1 MANKVYSNNPHVTYT
16 PAYDYDDTFTS
27 KKTTKKPSVEDYPNN
42 VPNPLFKYASYNVIF
57 TLSALTQAE
66 LEDPQTLLKGTE
78 HDIIVR
84 SSGIGNPNPTDNLS
98 AENKAILKSDRAT
111 NSLRDAR
118 ENLRRGRDL
127 YFSKV
132 RMLNVPSLNAQR
144 RLTSVTNI
152 EMDIIEPMG
161 ISLLDKIRGAAAN
174 CNYLDHISAPYM
186 LTMEF
191 RGFDEFGK
199 PIPEADQQML
209 KRKIPIKLTNMELDV
224 NKGGTTYSVKAV
236 PMNEHGF
243 VNHHIYLRTSGVIKR
258 GNSIQDTMDSLAAIM
273 NRQTEDESKQSLV
286 EIPDTYEII
295 VDPEFAQEQ
304 ATAQGLG
311 MGDIGVGGQSDAR
324 ENAILKKAGQVKQND
339 SLLTIMTELMK
350 SLPRFQRERSLKEFE
365 NKIKKSGKNIKP
377 EDMYF
382 NYFFIE
388 SSVIPDSSRFDRI
401 RGKHPRKIIYNIVP
415 YKIHAYALADPGS
428 STGTN
433 FEQFVK
439 KTYNYI
445 FTGDNLDILDL
456 NINYRVAY
464 FQTRLKD
471 IQGKSASDKFSKT
484 QGQDEPDV
492 EVDDPATKD
501 AFRDPSFIHQ
511 SEVGTTTSVTSG
523 INKGNATELDQRLD
537 ALSNPT
543 ADMVFVR
550 MSILGDPAYLGQSQ
564 FIPTTARRENVLESN
579 RKKLAFSQGN
589 RDVWNEIYGNFNM
602 GFGDPII
609 KLNFRSPTDIND
621 TTGVYELAKDEQI
634 AFSGLYRV
642 VQVDNMFED
651 GKFIQEL
658 QLVRFNNQ
666 GDKPYAPQAATFVKP
681 NPHVDTFDK
690 LVPKAEYVNEV
701 SLIKEKFS
709 SYLEGKIKLLK
720 AKFNIG
726 RN

>member
-1 MANKVYSNNPHVTYT
+1 MANNVYTNNPHVTYT
-16 PAYDYDDTFTS
+16 PAYDYDDTFAS
-27 KKTTKKPSVEDYPNN
+27 KKTTKKPSVDDYPNN

-66 LEDPQTLLKGTE
+66 LEDPQTLLKGTA

-84 SSGIGNPNPTDNLS
+84 SAGIGNPNPTDNLS
-98 AENKAILKSDRAT
+98 AENKAILKSDKAVK
-111 NSLRDAR
+111 SLRDAR

-132 RMLNVPSLNAQR
+132 RMFNVPSLNAQR

-152 EMDIIEPMG
+152 EMEIIEPMG

-174 CNYLDHISAPYM
+174 CNYLDHISAPYL

-191 RGFDEFGK
+191 SGFDEFGK
-199 PIPEADQQML
+199 PISETEQEML
-209 KRKIPIKLTNMELDV
+209 KRKIPIKLVNMGLDV

-236 PMNEHGF
+236 PMNEHGYT
-243 VNHHIYLRTSGVIKR
+243 NHHIYLRTSGVIKR
-258 GNSIQDTMDSLAAIM
+258 GNNIQDTMDSLAAIM
-273 NRQTEDESKQSLV
+273 NKQTEDEKKQQLV
-286 EIPDTYEII
+286 EIADTYEIV

-304 ATAQGLG
+304 ASPGGLG
-311 MGDIGVGGQSDAR
+311 MGDIAVGGQSDAR
-324 ENAILKKAGQVKQND
+324 EDFILRKAGQVKQND
-339 SLLTIMTELMK
+339 SLLVIMTELMK
-350 SLPRFQRERSLKEFE
+350 SLPRFQRERSLESFKQ
-365 NKIKKSGKNIKP
+365 KIEKSGKGTKP
-377 EDMYF
+377 EEMYF
-382 NYFFIE
+382 NYFFID
-388 SSVIPDSSRFDRI
+388 SSVIPDSSRFDRV

-415 YKIHAYALADPGS
+415 YKIHAYALVDPGA

-464 FQTRLKD
+464 FQTKLKD
-471 IQGKSASDKFSKT
+471 IEGKSGSDKFSKESGE
-484 QGQDEPDV
+484 QQDDV
-492 EVDDPATKD
+492 ERENPNTKD
-501 AFRDPSFIHQ
+501 PFREYPYIHQ

-523 INKGNATELDQRLD
+523 INKGNSTELDQRLD

-550 MSILGDPAYLGQSQ
+550 MTILGDPAYLGQSQ
-564 FIPTTARRENVLESN
+564 FIPTTASRGDLASN

-589 RDVWNEIYGNFNM
+589 RDIWNEIYGNYNM
-602 GFGDPII
+602 GFGDVVI
-609 KLNFRSPTDIND
+609 KLNFRSPTDVNEK
-621 TTGVYELAKDEQI
+621 TGVYELAKDEQI

-642 VQVDNMFED
+642 VQVDNIFED
-651 GKFIQEL
+651 GKFVQEL

-666 GDKPYAPQAATFVKP
+666 GNRPYTPQASTFTKP
-681 NPHVDTFDK
+681 NPHVDTFDG
-690 LVPKAEYVNEV
+690 LVSKAEYVNEV
-701 SLIKEKFS
+701 SLVKEKFS

>member
-1 MANKVYSNNPHVTYT
+1 MANKVYTNNPNYTYT
-16 PAYDYDDTFTS
+16 PAYDYDDTFSS
-27 KKTTKKPSVEDYPNN
+27 KKTIKKPSADDYPNN

-66 LEDPQTLLKGTE
+66 LEDPQTLLKGTA
-78 HDIIVR
+78 HDIIAR
-84 SSGIGNPNPTDNLS
+84 SAGIGNPNPTEGGLS
-98 AENKAILKSDRAT
+98 AENKAILKSDKAT
-111 NSLRDAR
+111 KSLRDAQ

-132 RMLNVPSLNAQR
+132 RMFNLPSLNAQR

-174 CNYLDHISAPYM
+174 CNYLDHISAPYL

-199 PIPEADQQML
+199 PISEIEQEML
-209 KRKIPIKLTNMELDV
+209 KRKIPIKLVNMKLDV

-243 VNHHIYLRTSGVIKR
+243 VNHHIYLRTSGVIKT
-258 GNSIQDTMDSLAAIM
+258 GNNIQDTMDSLAAIM
-273 NRQTEDESKQSLV
+273 NKQTEDEKKQQLV
-286 EIPDTYEII
+286 EIADTYEII
-295 VDPEFAQEQ
+295 VDPEFANEKPSSER
-304 ATAQGLG
+304 LG
-311 MGDIGVGGQSDAR
+311 MGDIAVGGQSDAR
-324 ENAILKKAGQVKQND
+324 EAAILRKAGQVKQND
-339 SLLTIMTELMK
+339 SLLVIMTELMK
-350 SLPRFQRERSLKEFE
+350 SLPRFQRERSLNNFKA
-365 NKIKKSGKNIKP
+365 KIEKAGKDIKP
-377 EDMYF
+377 EEMYF
-382 NYFFIE
+382 DYFFID
-388 SSVIPDSSRFDRI
+388 SSVVPDSSRFDRV

-415 YKIHAYALADPGS
+415 YKIHAYALVDPGA

-471 IQGKSASDKFSKT
+471 IEGKSGSDKFSRESGE
-484 QGQDEPDV
+484 QQEDV
-492 EVDDPATKD
+492 EREDPSTKD
-501 AFRDPSFIHQ
+501 PFREYPYIHQ

-523 INKGNATELDQRLD
+523 INKGNSTELDQRLD

-543 ADMVFVR
+543 ADMVSVR

-564 FIPTTARRENVLESN
+564 FIPTTASRGDGTSN

-589 RDVWNEIYGNFNM
+589 RDIWNEIYGNYNM
-602 GFGDPII
+602 GFGDVVI
-609 KLNFRSPTDIND
+609 KLNFRSPTDVNEK
-621 TTGVYELAKDEQI
+621 TGVYELAKDEQI

-651 GKFIQEL
+651 GKFVQEL

-666 GDKPYAPQAATFVKP
+666 GDRPYTPQASTFTKP
-681 NPHVDTFDK
+681 NPHVDTFDG
-690 LVPKAEYVNEV
+690 LVSKAEYVNEV
-701 SLIKEKFS
+701 SLVKEKFS

>member
-1 MANKVYSNNPHVTYT
+1 MANKVYTNNPNYTYT
-16 PAYDYDDTFTS
+16 PAYDYDDTFSS
-27 KKTTKKPSVEDYPNN
+27 KKTIKKPSADDYPNN

-66 LEDPQTLLKGTE
+66 LEDPQTLLKGTA

-84 SSGIGNPNPTDNLS
+84 SAGIGNPNPTEGGLS
-98 AENKAILKSDRAT
+98 AENKAILKSDKAT
-111 NSLRDAR
+111 KSLRDAQ

-132 RMLNVPSLNAQR
+132 RMFNLPSLNAQR

-174 CNYLDHISAPYM
+174 CNYLDHISAPYL

-199 PIPEADQQML
+199 PISEIEQEML
-209 KRKIPIKLTNMELDV
+209 KRKIPIKLVNMKLDV

-243 VNHHIYLRTSGVIKR
+243 VNHHIYLRTSGVIKT
-258 GNSIQDTMDSLAAIM
+258 GNNIQDTMDSLAAIM
-273 NRQTEDESKQSLV
+273 NKQTEDEKKQQLV
-286 EIPDTYEII
+286 EIADTYEII
-295 VDPEFAQEQ
+295 VDPEFANEKPSSER
-304 ATAQGLG
+304 LG
-311 MGDIGVGGQSDAR
+311 MGDIAVGGQSDAR
-324 ENAILKKAGQVKQND
+324 EAAILRKAGQVKQND
-339 SLLTIMTELMK
+339 SLLVIMTELMK
-350 SLPRFQRERSLKEFE
+350 SLPRFQRERSLNNFKA
-365 NKIKKSGKNIKP
+365 KIEKAGKDSKP
-377 EDMYF
+377 EEMYF
-382 NYFFIE
+382 DYFFID
-388 SSVIPDSSRFDRI
+388 SSVVPDSSRFDRV

-415 YKIHAYALADPGS
+415 YKIHAYALVDPGA

-456 NINYRVAY
+456 KINYRVAY

-471 IQGKSASDKFSKT
+471 IEGKSGSDKFSKESGE
-484 QGQDEPDV
+484 QQEDV
-492 EVDDPATKD
+492 EREDPSTKD
-501 AFRDPSFIHQ
+501 PFREYPYIHQ

-523 INKGNATELDQRLD
+523 INKGNSTELDQRLD

-543 ADMVFVR
+543 ADMVSVR

-564 FIPTTARRENVLESN
+564 FIPTTASRGDLASN

-589 RDVWNEIYGNFNM
+589 RDIWNEIYGNYNM
-602 GFGDPII
+602 GFGDVVI
-609 KLNFRSPTDIND
+609 KLNFRSPTDVNEK
-621 TTGVYELAKDEQI
+621 TGVYELAKDEQI

-651 GKFIQEL
+651 GKFVQEL

-666 GDKPYAPQAATFVKP
+666 GDRPYVPQASTFTKP
-681 NPHVDTFDK
+681 NPHVDTFDG
-690 LVPKAEYVNEV
+690 LVSKAEYVNEV
-701 SLIKEKFS
+701 SLVKEKFS